1 MRARILRRLENEPE
15 SRRMVLAPRGLT
27 GNRMPD
33 EGDPR
38 TSMTSV
44 APMSSGPSASPDDL
58 WTIRLVLFLRVMA
71 VVSLVKGLYH
81 WAQIT
86 GFVGT
91 EDDLFEAQSLA
102 WQTATVYLAV
112 IELVAAV
119 GLWLATPWGAVLW
132 LTTVVSIAV
141 IELMFPSIYGGG
153 IIMVTIEIALLFV
166 YLGLAWMAARERPP

>member
-1 MRARILRRLENEPE
+1 MAL
-15 SRRMVLAPRGLT
+15 VPRGLT
-27 GNRMPD
+27 GSRMPED
-33 EGDPR
+33 GDPR
-38 TSMTSV
+38 SPTASV
-44 APMSSGPSASPDDL
+44 APMSSERAASLDDV
-58 WTIRLVLFLRVMA
+58 WTFRLVLFLRAMA
-71 VVSLVKGLYH
+71 IVSLVKGLYH

-102 WQTATVYLAV
+102 WQTSTVYFAV

-132 LTTVVSIAV
+132 LTTVVSVAV

-153 IIMVTIEIALLFV
+153 IIMVLIEIAVLFV